1 MLFRSSTMD
10 ASGFVSEAKS
20 KENVADNNDE
30 KEKEEKKVSNTRP
43 HEKARTWVVPGV
55 NLDRMVDKDL
65 HSVVDWVEKVVKEA

>member
-43 HEKARTWVVPGV
+43 STMRKRSYSFSDGNGNIYLLSLMTH
-55 NLDRMVDKDL
+55 
-65 HSVVDWVEKVVKEA
+65 